1 MSDSTVN
8 GTVAGVRTTVPAST
22 ATFWESLWLSEL
34 PGLALCG
41 AIALA
46 AFGLRWLPG
55 LSALS
60 PLILAMVIGVAVR
73 NFASAPSIARPGIV
87 FAIRRLLRWGVALLG
102 LQMTV
107 GKIAAIGVNGAAI
120 IVLVVVGTLAATV
133 ALGRLFGVE
142 RRLAQLIAV
151 GTSICGASAVI
162 GANTVVEAHDEDVA
176 YSVACVTVFGTLSMV
191 AYPLLLPL
199 IGLGPHEFGMWA
211 GASIHEVAQVVG
223 AAFQGGPLAGEV
235 GTAVKLGRV
244 VMLAPVVLALGFM
257 VAKGRRGSAPKPW
270 FVLAFVVF
278 AAIASLGVVPPQVS
292 AVTPVVTQVLLT
304 IALAAMGLETDV
316 RKLRAKGW
324 RPLALAAAATLFI
337 AVFSLGLVHL
347 LA

>member
-1 MSDSTVN
+1 MSNST
-8 GTVAGVRTTVPAST
+8 TVAPITPIVAAPT
-22 ATFWESLWLSEL
+22 ATFREFLWRSEL

-41 AIALA
+41 AIAAA

-73 NFASAPSIARPGIV
+73 NLGSAPSIARPGIA
-87 FAIRRLLRWGVALLG
+87 FALRRLLRWGVALLG

-107 GKIAAIGVNGAAI
+107 GKIAAIGVNGVAI

-133 ALGRLFGVE
+133 ALGRLFRVE

-162 GANTVVEAHDEDVA
+162 GANTVIEAHDEDVA

-191 AYPLLLPL
+191 LYPLLLPFL
-199 IGLGPHEFGMWA
+199 GLDPHAFGLWA

-257 VAKGRRGSAPKPW
+257 VAKGNRGAAPKPW
-270 FVLAFVVF
+270 FVLGFILL
-278 AAIASLGVVPPQVS
+278 AAIASLGVVPPQAS
-292 AVTPVVTQVLLT
+292 AATSVVAQVLLT
-304 IALAAMGLETDV
+304 IALAAMGLETDI

-337 AVFSLGLVHL
+337 AVYSLGLVHL